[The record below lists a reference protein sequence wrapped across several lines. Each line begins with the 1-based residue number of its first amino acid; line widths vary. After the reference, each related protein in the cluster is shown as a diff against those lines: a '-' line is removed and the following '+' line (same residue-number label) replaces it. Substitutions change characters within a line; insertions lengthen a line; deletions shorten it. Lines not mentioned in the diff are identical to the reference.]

1 MTKKY
6 GFRDFVMAANQLYP
20 HMVLF
25 QIIYSILSVLEQ
37 LLLLAFL
44 GIIINTLSE
53 GSRNMVRIVPII
65 FIFLLLSFVT
75 KIVANFI
82 SIQIEKGQQLL
93 NVKAETKMAKKLNT
107 VEYSTHINDNF
118 RKLYSAVKTGFEY
131 TGGFDI
137 FVSNVIANIA
147 KFGITLIVSCGVI
160 VSVLSTSISNGKQ
173 TILQELLITILLILP
188 ILFSI
193 FFSRKEG
200 KIMDMFFAYN
210 MKFNRTLDYYSEILF
225 KEPKYAKFL
234 KIYDPQNKIINQAE
248 TTINEQITQD
258 EEYQLKAVGYGEAS
272 GVVTSLVIGVLYCFF
287 SVNVLNG
294 SLLIGTMITSVG
306 YLQMLIGSL
315 GNFFS
320 AWSNRKAS
328 FTTMEQYL
336 EFMNFTS
343 ANNSTE
349 KKLDFKTP
357 IEQIEFKHVFFKF
370 PAEEEYVLSDINFS
384 IKKGEKVA
392 MVGPNG
398 SGKSTIVK
406 LLLRLYEP
414 SQGKILV
421 NGQDITQF
429 EIQQYQEQFGTVFQ
443 DFNLFAW
450 SIKDNIVMENVF
462 DKERLERILKMV
474 GLKRKIASLPKGIE
488 TQATRDLDE
497 TGIELSG
504 GEKQKV
510 AIARALYREAQF
522 VILDEP
528 TAALDPISEANI
540 FSDFNNLVQDKTAL
554 YISHRMSSTKFSQRI
569 LVINDGILVAVGT
582 HQQLMGQ
589 EGLYYQMYTEQAKYY
604 EETKAKIKS

>member
-1 MTKKY
+1 
-6 GFRDFVMAANQLYP
+6 
-20 HMVLF
+20 
-25 QIIYSILSVLEQ
+25 
-37 LLLLAFL
+37 
-44 GIIINTLSE
+44 
-53 GSRNMVRIVPII
+53 
-65 FIFLLLSFVT
+65 
-75 KIVANFI
+75 
-82 SIQIEKGQQLL
+82 
-93 NVKAETKMAKKLNT
+93 
-107 VEYSTHINDNF
+107 
-118 RKLYSAVKTGFEY
+118 
-131 TGGFDI
+131 
-137 FVSNVIANIA
+137 
-147 KFGITLIVSCGVI
+147 
-160 VSVLSTSISNGKQ
+160 
-173 TILQELLITILLILP
+173 
-188 ILFSI
+188 
-193 FFSRKEG
+193 
-200 KIMDMFFAYN
+200 
-210 MKFNRTLDYYSEILF
+210 
-225 KEPKYAKFL
+225 
-234 KIYDPQNKIINQAE
+234 
-248 TTINEQITQD
+248 
-258 EEYQLKAVGYGEAS
+258 
-272 GVVTSLVIGVLYCFF
+272 
-287 SVNVLNG
+287 
-294 SLLIGTMITSVG
+294 
-306 YLQMLIGSL
+306 
-315 GNFFS
+315 
-320 AWSNRKAS
+320 
-328 FTTMEQYL
+328 
-336 EFMNFTS
+336 
-343 ANNSTE
+343 
-349 KKLDFKTP
+349 
-357 IEQIEFKHVFFKF
+357 
-370 PAEEEYVLSDINFS
+370 
-384 IKKGEKVA
+384 